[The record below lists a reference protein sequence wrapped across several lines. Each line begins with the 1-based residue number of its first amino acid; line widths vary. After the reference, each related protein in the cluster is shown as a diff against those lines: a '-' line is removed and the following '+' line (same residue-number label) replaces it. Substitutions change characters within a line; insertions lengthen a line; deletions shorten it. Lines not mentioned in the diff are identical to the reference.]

1 MLQGPMVGFHD
12 SNGRLITTDFMPDQP
27 LVLQVN
33 KLVRRFEPFES
44 YLNWGGWDFTWQPMG
59 ERLQLA

>member
-1 MLQGPMVGFHD
+1 MHLHKTMLQGPMVGFHD

-33 KLVRRFEPFES
+33 KAGAPV
-44 YLNWGGWDFTWQPMG
+44 
-59 ERLQLA
+59 